1 MKLIR
6 QISIG
11 ANYKDAMYYRVG
23 QEVFG
28 GHKITDILE
37 KDDRYEIFIEKEGE
51 VKPWKDF
58 NKNMSIS
65 VEYNLEY

>member
-11 ANYKDAMYYRVG
+11 TNYKDAMYYRVG
-23 QEVFG
+23 QEVYG
-28 GHKITDILE
+28 GHEITDIIE
-37 KDDRYEIFIEKEGE
+37 ADDRYEIYIKKGDEI
-51 VKPWKDF
+51 KPWKDF
-58 NKNMSIS
+58 NKNMGVS

>member
-11 ANYKDAMYYRVG
+11 QNYKDAMYYRTG

-28 GHKITDILE
+28 GHEITDIIE
-37 KDDRYEIFIEKEGE
+37 KDNSYEIYIKKNDE
-51 VKPWKDF
+51 VKPWKEF
-58 NKNMSIS
+58 NKNMGIS
-65 VEYNLEY
+65 VEYNLDY